1 MTKVINIRKAPKD
14 WILDDNYVYIG
25 RPGMG
30 ATGIFGN
37 PVITNLMCPICD
49 GHHRNPGETLPCFE
63 VYLRRRIDRM
73 PQYKKRILALKDKTL
88 VCFCKPGP
96 CHGDI
101 ILRVLNELLKSES

>member
-25 RPGMG
+25 RPGKG

-37 PVITNLMCPICD
+37 PVITSRICPVCD
-49 GHHRNPGETLPCFE
+49 GRHDNPGETLPCYE
-63 VYLRRRIDRM
+63 THLRQLVANNSIF
-73 PQYKKRILALKDKTL
+73 KKKVLALKDKTL

-101 ILRVLNELLKSES
+101 ILRVLNELL